1 MLKPVPMTHAELT
14 AVVKDMAAVVEA
26 QDSFEGFIEYGM
38 PDPEDGAPGDTFALV
53 KASYRV
59 GNSMGQGGV
68 RMIGD
73 VDSELNWSH
82 TVYDAL
88 RVLVHTHLPSM
99 EITTSPSDLY
109 ERGLVERVG
118 STPMMTREGKAL
130 VDKVLKP

>member
-59 GNSMGQGGV
+59 GNSMGQGAERPV
-68 RMIGD
+68 RARPGGARWVHAD
-73 VDSELNWSH
+73 D
-82 TVYDAL
+82 DAGGQGAGGQGAEAVTAL
-88 RVLVHTHLPSM
+88 HGT
-99 EITTSPSDLY
+99 
-109 ERGLVERVG
+109 ERDG
-118 STPMMTREGKAL
+118 
-130 VDKVLKP
+130 